1 MDTTKETLIL
11 GVGNLLLKDEGVGI
25 HVIKALEKENLPAH
39 VHLMDGGTGGLHL
52 LSWLQ
57 GYNRLIMIDATLDS
71 NPPGTVRLIQPRYAT
86 DFPPLMSAHEI
97 GLKDMIDAMILTDD
111 LPETHLIVIS
121 AANINEVGMELTPQ
135 VKAAIPEVIGTI
147 RSLLIHYRITS
158 LRNPSSEKG
167 LAILSVV

>member
-1 MDTTKETLIL
+1 MKWRRKHSIRSRQFIAERRRCRHTRYQGFRKREAP
-11 GVGNLLLKDEGVGI
+11 GSR
-25 HVIKALEKENLPAH
+25 PF
-39 VHLMDGGTGGLHL
+39 DGRGHGRASL

-57 GYNRLIMIDATLDS
+57 GYDRIIMIDATLDN

-121 AANINEVGMELTPQ
+121 ALNINEVGMDLTPE
-135 VKAAIPEVIGTI
+135 VKAAVPKVIRMI
-147 RSLLIHYRITS
+147 QEIISIHNRAYRQ
-158 LRNPSSEKG
+158 
-167 LAILSVV
+167 

>member
-1 MDTTKETLIL
+1 MKAEKETLVL

-25 HVIKALEKENLPAH
+25 HVIKALENEKLPAH

-57 GYNRLIMIDATLDS
+57 GYDRIIMIDATLDN

-111 LPETHLIVIS
+111 NFATIVDDLPETHLIVIS
-121 AANINEVGMELTPQ
+121 ALNINEVGMDLTPE
-135 VKAAIPEVIGTI
+135 VKAAVPKVIRMI
-147 RSLLIHYRITS
+147 QEIISIHNRAYRQ
-158 LRNPSSEKG
+158 
-167 LAILSVV
+167 

>member
-1 MDTTKETLIL
+1 MKVEKETLVL

-25 HVIKALEKENLPAH
+25 HVIKALENEKLPAH
-39 VHLMDGGTGGLHL
+39 CPFDGRGHRGGLHL

-57 GYNRLIMIDATLDS
+57 GYDRIIMIDATLDN

-121 AANINEVGMELTPQ
+121 ALNINEVGMDLTPE
-135 VKAAIPEVIGTI
+135 VKAAVPKVIRMI
-147 RSLLIHYRITS
+147 QEIISIHNRAYRQ
-158 LRNPSSEKG
+158 
-167 LAILSVV
+167 

>member
-1 MDTTKETLIL
+1 MKAEKETLVL

-25 HVIKALEKENLPAH
+25 HVIKALENE
-39 VHLMDGGTGGLHL
+39 
-52 LSWLQ
+52 SWLQ
-57 GYNRLIMIDATLDS
+57 GYDRIIMIDATLDN

-121 AANINEVGMELTPQ
+121 ALNINEVGMDLTPE
-135 VKAAIPEVIGTI
+135 VKAAVPKVIRMI
-147 RSLLIHYRITS
+147 QEIISIHNRAYRQ
-158 LRNPSSEKG
+158 
-167 LAILSVV
+167 

>member
-1 MDTTKETLIL
+1 MKAEKETLVL

-25 HVIKALEKENLPAH
+25 HVIKALENEKLPAH

-57 GYNRLIMIDATLDS
+57 GYDRIIMIDATLDN

-111 LPETHLIVIS
+111 
-121 AANINEVGMELTPQ
+121 NFGMDLTPE
-135 VKAAIPEVIGTI
+135 VKAAVPKVIRMI
-147 RSLLIHYRITS
+147 QEIISIHNRAYRQ
-158 LRNPSSEKG
+158 
-167 LAILSVV
+167 

>member
-1 MDTTKETLIL
+1 MKAEKETLVL

-25 HVIKALEKENLPAH
+25 HVIKALENEKLPAH

-57 GYNRLIMIDATLDS
+57 GYDRIIMIDATLD
-71 NPPGTVRLIQPRYAT
+71 NNLPGTVRLIQPRYAT

-111 LPETHLIVIS
+111 LPETHLIH
-121 AANINEVGMELTPQ
+121 LRPQ
-135 VKAAIPEVIGTI
+135 YQRG
-147 RSLLIHYRITS
+147 
-158 LRNPSSEKG
+158 RNGSDTRGKGGGSE
-167 LAILSVV
+167 SDPDDTRDYFNT